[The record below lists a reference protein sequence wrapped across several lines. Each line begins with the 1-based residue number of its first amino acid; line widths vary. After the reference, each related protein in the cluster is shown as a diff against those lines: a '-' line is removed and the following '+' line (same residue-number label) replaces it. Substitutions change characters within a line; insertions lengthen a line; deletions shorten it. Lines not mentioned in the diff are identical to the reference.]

1 MGRVIGG
8 GSSGDKSEISISLGC
23 MTGGT
28 TGCSSGI
35 NSVWGRRFLAANAMS
50 ICMLENEIAIN
61 KPKIIQLSHLEAMAI

>member
-35 NSVWGRRFLAANAMS
+35 NSVCRRFLAANAMS